1 MTSSISKVETLRIM
15 KYALIIIVFAYLP
28 TLILTTYVPAGST
41 FLPRIILGIT

>member
-28 TLILTTYVPAGST
+28 TLILRY
-41 FLPRIILGIT
+41 